1 MSEIEQKPVVEQTED
16 SLELSVSA
24 DVVEEAPT
32 TSNGVNPANAEM
44 PEADLSS
51 ADSPPEESTEVDTP
65 AEEAKAELNYLGA
78 DLFND
83 VRKVSMEDLL
93 NSEVTED
100 VPQEEQDRYLSTFS
114 EINEREIVTGR
125 VIGMNEKE
133 ILIDIGF
140 KSEGVIHRDEFTE
153 DNLPEVGEKLD
164 VYLERMED
172 ESGKT
177 VLSKEKADFLRR
189 WTELRNHHETGEII
203 SGRIIRRIKGG
214 MIVDLNGVQAFLPG
228 SQIDVRPVKDF
239 DKYINS
245 DIDLRAFLPGSQIDV
260 RPVKDFDKYIN
271 SDIDLRVVKFNE
283 FRKNVVVSHKAILEE
298 SMAEQRDELFDK
310 LEVGSV
316 MEGRVKNITD
326 FGVFIDLGGID
337 GLLHITDLS
346 WGRVSHPSELIGMDD
361 TLTVKIIDFDQEK
374 KRVSLGLKQLTPHP
388 WDNVDE
394 RYPEGTNINGKIVS
408 MTNYGAFVEIEPGIE
423 GLVHVSE
430 MSWTRHIKNPS
441 EMYSLG
447 DEVEAV
453 VLAIDSEDRKISLG
467 AKQLQD
473 DPWDQIEEKYM
484 VGTIVKGK
492 VINLTQFGAFVEL
505 EEGID
510 GLIHVSDL
518 SWTKIVR
525 HPKEIIEKDQ
535 EVEVRVLE
543 VSRESRRIALG
554 LKQVSDD
561 PWPELV
567 KQFETGKEV
576 EGEIVRVL
584 DKGVILILDNDVE
597 GIIPFGRQPKRQR
610 KALSSK
616 YNSGQKM
623 IGVVMEVKP
632 DDKKVVL
639 FSDELSADKPDK
651 IDDVEE
657 YLKSQEEIVGE
668 TIEIPSISTEETE
681 SDSEP
686 EVE

>member
-1 MSEIEQKPVVEQTED
+1 MSETVQEPIVEQTPD
-16 SLELSVSA
+16 SQELEVSA
-24 DVVEEAPT
+24 IEENEAPAISTETKEAVAEKPAEPAKPELNYLADDLFNDIRQVSIDDLIDEDVVEE
-32 TSNGVNPANAEM
+32 
-44 PEADLSS
+44 
-51 ADSPPEESTEVDTP
+51 
-65 AEEAKAELNYLGA
+65 
-78 DLFND
+78 
-83 VRKVSMEDLL
+83 
-93 NSEVTED
+93 

-114 EINEREIVTGR
+114 EISEREIVTGR

-133 ILIDIGF
+133 ILIDIRF
-140 KSEGVIHRDEFTE
+140 KSEGIISRDEFAE
-153 DNLPEVGEKLD
+153 NALPEVGDKLD

-172 ESGKT
+172 DSGKT

-189 WTELRNHHETGEII
+189 WVELREVHDTGEII
-203 SGRIIRRIKGG
+203 QGKIVRRIKGG

-239 DKYINS
+239 DRYL
-245 DIDLRAFLPGSQIDV
+245 DTEM
-260 RPVKDFDKYIN
+260 
-271 SDIDLRVVKFNE
+271 DLRVVKFNE

-298 SMAEQRDELFDK
+298 SLAEQRDELFQK

-346 WGRVSHPSELIGMDD
+346 WGRVNHPSELIGMDD
-361 TLTVKIIDFDQEK
+361 TLTVKIIDFDQDK

-394 RYPEGTNINGKIVS
+394 RYPEDEKISGKVVS
-408 MTNYGAFVEIEPGIE
+408 MTNYGAFIEIEPGVE

-430 MSWTRHIKNPS
+430 MSWTRHVKNPS

-453 VLAIDSEDRKISLG
+453 VLAINTEERKISLG
-467 AKQLQD
+467 AKQLQA

-484 VGTIVKGK
+484 VGTVVKGK
-492 VINLTQFGAFVEL
+492 VINLTQFGAFIEL

-525 HPKEIIEKDQ
+525 HPKEVVEKGQ
-535 EVEVRVLE
+535 EVEVRVME

-554 LKQVSDD
+554 LKQVEDD

-567 KQFETGKEV
+567 KNFETGKEV
-576 EGEIVRVL
+576 EGEVVRVL
-584 DKGVILILDNDVE
+584 DKGIILLLENDVE

-616 YNSGQKM
+616 YKAGQTM
-623 IGVVMEVKP
+623 GGVVMEVKP

-639 FSDELSADKPDK
+639 YVDELSADQPTQK
-651 IDDVEE
+651 DDVQEFLE
-657 YLKSQEEIVGE
+657 SQVAPEGE
-668 TIEIPSISTEETE
+668 KIEIPMESSEETE
-681 SDSEP
+681 SDTAAADE
-686 EVE
+686 

>member
-1 MSEIEQKPVVEQTED
+1 MSETKQEPVVEQTND
-16 SLELSVSA
+16 SPELEVSA
-24 DVVEEAPT
+24 EVVEEAPA
-32 TSNGVNPANAEM
+32 TSNGADAPGVDAPAEM
-44 PEADLSS
+44 
-51 ADSPPEESTEVDTP
+51 
-65 AEEAKAELNYLGA
+65 AKIELNYLA
-78 DLFND
+78 MDLFND
-83 VRKVSMEDLL
+83 VKQVSIDELL
-93 NSEVTED
+93 DSEVIEEIS
-100 VPQEEQDRYLSTFS
+100 PEEQERYLSTFS
-114 EINEREIVTGR
+114 DISEREIVTGR

-153 DNLPEVGEKLD
+153 DSLPNVGEKIE

-189 WTELRNHHETGEII
+189 WTQLRDIHETGKII
-203 SGRIIRRIKGG
+203 TGRIVRRIKGG
-214 MIVDLNGVQAFLPG
+214 MVVDLDGVQAFLPG

-239 DKYINS
+239 DKYI
-245 DIDLRAFLPGSQIDV
+245 DTEMEM
-260 RPVKDFDKYIN
+260 
-271 SDIDLRVVKFNE
+271 RVVKFNE

-298 SMAEQRDELFDK
+298 SLAEQRDELFKK
-310 LEVGSV
+310 LEVGNV

-346 WGRVSHPSELIGMDD
+346 WGRVNHPSELIGMDD
-361 TLTVKIIDFDQEK
+361 TLTVKIIDFDKDK

-388 WDNVDE
+388 WENVED
-394 RYPEGTNINGKIVS
+394 RYPEETKISGKIVS

-430 MSWTRHIKNPS
+430 MSWTRHVKNPS

-453 VLAIDSEDRKISLG
+453 VLAIDTAERKISLG
-467 AKQLQD
+467 AKQLQS

-484 VGTIVKGK
+484 VGTVVKGK

-518 SWTKIVR
+518 SWTKVVR
-525 HPKEIIEKDQ
+525 HPKEVIEKG
-535 EVEVRVLE
+535 EKVEVRVLE

-554 LKQVSDD
+554 LKQVDED

-567 KQFETGKEV
+567 KHFETGKVV
-576 EGEIVRVL
+576 EGEVVRVL
-584 DKGVILILDNDVE
+584 DKGIILLLEHEVE

-616 YNSGQKM
+616 YKAGQKM
-623 IGVVMEVKP
+623 TGAVMEVKP
-632 DDKKVVL
+632 DDKKIVL
-639 FSDELSADKPDK
+639 FVDELSTDKPGKKDE
-651 IDDVEE
+651 VQE
-657 YLKSQEEIVGE
+657 YLESQNAPEGE
-668 TIEIPSISTEETE
+668 KIEIPNEVTEETE
-681 SDSEP
+681 GDSEAA
-686 EVE
+686 EE

>member
-1 MSEIEQKPVVEQTED
+1 MSEIEQKPVDEQTEN
-16 SLELSVSA
+16 SVELAVSA
-24 DVVEEAPT
+24 EIVEEAPL
-32 TSNGVNPANAEM
+32 TSNNE
-44 PEADLSS
+44 ELSDVES
-51 ADSPPEESTEVDTP
+51 LDEETNNVETTEDKSLEIDIP
-65 AEEAKAELNYLGA
+65 AEEANPELNYLGL

-83 VRKVSMEDLL
+83 VREVSMEELL
-93 NSEVTED
+93 NSEAIEE

-140 KSEGVIHRDEFTE
+140 KSEGVILRNEFTE
-153 DNLPEVGEKLD
+153 ENLPEVGEKLD

-189 WTELRNHHETGEII
+189 WTELRNNHETGEII

-228 SQIDVRPVKDF
+228 SQIDIRPVKDF
-239 DKYINS
+239 DKYI
-245 DIDLRAFLPGSQIDV
+245 D
-260 RPVKDFDKYIN
+260 

-298 SMAEQRDELFDK
+298 SMAEQRDELFKK

-346 WGRVSHPSELIGMDD
+346 WGRVNHPSELIGMDD
-361 TLTVKIIDFDQEK
+361 TLTVKIIDYDQEK
-374 KRVSLGLKQLTPHP
+374 TRVSLGLKQLTPHP
-388 WDNVDE
+388 WDNVDDK
-394 RYPEGTNINGKIVS
+394 YPEGTNIKGKIVS
-408 MTNYGAFVEIEPGIE
+408 LTNYGAFVEIEPGIE

-441 EMYSLG
+441 EMYTLG

-473 DPWDQIEEKYM
+473 DPWDEIEEKYM
-484 VGTIVKGK
+484 MGTIVKGS

-525 HPKEIIEKDQ
+525 HPKEIIEKGQ

-554 LKQVSDD
+554 LKQVGDD
-561 PWPELV
+561 PWPDLV

-584 DKGVILILDNDVE
+584 DKGIILNLDQDVE
-597 GIIPFGRQPKRQR
+597 GIIPFGSQPKRQR

-616 YNSGQKM
+616 HKPGQKLK
-623 IGVVMEVKP
+623 GVVMEVKP
-632 DDKKVVL
+632 EDKKVVL
-639 FSDELSADKPDK
+639 FSDELSVDTPDK
-651 IDDVEE
+651 QDDVQD
-657 YLKSQEEIVGE
+657 YLDTQEGPVGE
-668 TIEIPSISTEETE
+668 KIEIPPASTDETE

-686 EVE
+686 AAE

>member
-1 MSEIEQKPVVEQTED
+1 MSEIEQKPVDEQTEN
-16 SLELSVSA
+16 SVELAVSA
-24 DVVEEAPT
+24 EIVEEAPL
-32 TSNGVNPANAEM
+32 TSNNEELSDVESLDEETNNVETTEDKS
-44 PEADLSS
+44 PEI
-51 ADSPPEESTEVDTP
+51 DTP
-65 AEEAKAELNYLGA
+65 AEEANPELNYLGL

-83 VRKVSMEDLL
+83 VREVSMEELL
-93 NSEVTED
+93 NSEAIEE

-140 KSEGVIHRDEFTE
+140 KSEGVILRNEFTE
-153 DNLPEVGEKLD
+153 ENLPEVGEKLD

-189 WTELRNHHETGEII
+189 WTELRNNHETGEII

-228 SQIDVRPVKDF
+228 SQIDIRPVKDF
-239 DKYINS
+239 DKYI
-245 DIDLRAFLPGSQIDV
+245 D
-260 RPVKDFDKYIN
+260 

-298 SMAEQRDELFDK
+298 SMAEQRDELFKK

-346 WGRVSHPSELIGMDD
+346 WGRVNHPSELIGMDD

-374 KRVSLGLKQLTPHP
+374 TRVSLGLKQLTPHP
-388 WDNVDE
+388 WDNVDDK
-394 RYPEGTNINGKIVS
+394 YPEGTNIKGKIVS
-408 MTNYGAFVEIEPGIE
+408 LTNYGAFVEIEPGIE

-441 EMYSLG
+441 EMYTLG

-473 DPWDQIEEKYM
+473 DPWDEIEEKYM
-484 VGTIVKGK
+484 MGTIVKGS
-492 VINLTQFGAFVEL
+492 VINLTQFGAFIEL

-525 HPKEIIEKDQ
+525 HPKEIIEKGQ

-554 LKQVSDD
+554 LKQVGDD
-561 PWPELV
+561 PWPDLV

-584 DKGVILILDNDVE
+584 DKGIILNLDQDVE
-597 GIIPFGRQPKRQR
+597 GIIPFGSQPKRQR

-616 YNSGQKM
+616 HKPGQKLK
-623 IGVVMEVKP
+623 GVVMEVKP
-632 DDKKVVL
+632 EDKKVVL
-639 FSDELSADKPDK
+639 FSDELSVDTPDK
-651 IDDVEE
+651 QDDVQD
-657 YLKSQEEIVGE
+657 YLDSQEGPVGE
-668 TIEIPSISTEETE
+668 KIEIPPASTDETE

-686 EVE
+686 AAE

>member
-1 MSEIEQKPVVEQTED
+1 MSEIEQKPVDEQTEN
-16 SLELSVSA
+16 SVELAVSA
-24 DVVEEAPT
+24 EIVEEAPL
-32 TSNGVNPANAEM
+32 TSNNEELSDVESLDEETNNVETTEDKS
-44 PEADLSS
+44 PEI
-51 ADSPPEESTEVDTP
+51 DTP
-65 AEEAKAELNYLGA
+65 AEEANPELNYLGL

-83 VRKVSMEDLL
+83 VREVSMEELL
-93 NSEVTED
+93 NSEAIEE

-140 KSEGVIHRDEFTE
+140 KSEGVILRNEFTE
-153 DNLPEVGEKLD
+153 ENLPEVGEKLD

-189 WTELRNHHETGEII
+189 WTELRNNHETGEII

-228 SQIDVRPVKDF
+228 SQIDIRPVKDF
-239 DKYINS
+239 DKYI
-245 DIDLRAFLPGSQIDV
+245 D
-260 RPVKDFDKYIN
+260 

-298 SMAEQRDELFDK
+298 SMAEQRDELFKK

-346 WGRVSHPSELIGMDD
+346 WGRVNHPSELIGMDD

-374 KRVSLGLKQLTPHP
+374 TRVSLGLKQLTPHP
-388 WDNVDE
+388 WDNVDDK
-394 RYPEGTNINGKIVS
+394 YPEGTNIKGKIVS
-408 MTNYGAFVEIEPGIE
+408 LTNYGAFVEIEPGIE

-441 EMYSLG
+441 EMYTLG

-473 DPWDQIEEKYM
+473 DPWDEIEEKYM
-484 VGTIVKGK
+484 MGTIVKGS

-525 HPKEIIEKDQ
+525 HPKEIIEKGQ

-554 LKQVSDD
+554 LKQVGDD
-561 PWPELV
+561 PWPDLV

-584 DKGVILILDNDVE
+584 DKGIILNLDQDVE
-597 GIIPFGRQPKRQR
+597 GIIPFGSQPKRQR

-616 YNSGQKM
+616 HKTGQKLK
-623 IGVVMEVKP
+623 GVVMEVKP
-632 DDKKVVL
+632 EDKKVVL
-639 FSDELSADKPDK
+639 FSDELSVDTPDK
-651 IDDVEE
+651 QDDVQD
-657 YLKSQEEIVGE
+657 YLDTQEGPVGE
-668 TIEIPSISTEETE
+668 KIEIPPASTDETE

-686 EVE
+686 AAE

>member
-1 MSEIEQKPVVEQTED
+1 MSEIEQKPVDEQTEN
-16 SLELSVSA
+16 SVELAVSA
-24 DVVEEAPT
+24 EIVEEAPL
-32 TSNGVNPANAEM
+32 TSNNE
-44 PEADLSS
+44 DLSDVES
-51 ADSPPEESTEVDTP
+51 LDEETNKVETTEDKSSEIDTP
-65 AEEAKAELNYLGA
+65 AEEANPELNYLGL

-83 VRKVSMEDLL
+83 VREVSMEELL
-93 NSEVTED
+93 NSEAIEE

-140 KSEGVIHRDEFTE
+140 KSEGVILRNEFTE
-153 DNLPEVGEKLD
+153 ENLPEVGEKLD

-189 WTELRNHHETGEII
+189 WTELRNNHETGEII

-228 SQIDVRPVKDF
+228 SQIDIRPVKDF
-239 DKYINS
+239 DKYI
-245 DIDLRAFLPGSQIDV
+245 D
-260 RPVKDFDKYIN
+260 

-298 SMAEQRDELFDK
+298 SMAEQRDELFKK

-346 WGRVSHPSELIGMDD
+346 WGRVNHPSELIGMDD

-374 KRVSLGLKQLTPHP
+374 TRVSLGLKQLTPHP
-388 WDNVDE
+388 WDNVDDK
-394 RYPEGTNINGKIVS
+394 YPEGTNIKGKIVS
-408 MTNYGAFVEIEPGIE
+408 LTNYGVFVEIEPGIE

-441 EMYSLG
+441 EMYTLG

-473 DPWDQIEEKYM
+473 DPWDEIEEKYM
-484 VGTIVKGK
+484 MGTIVKGS

-525 HPKEIIEKDQ
+525 HPKEIIEKGQ

-554 LKQVSDD
+554 LKQVGDD
-561 PWPELV
+561 PWPDLV

-584 DKGVILILDNDVE
+584 DKGIILNLDQDVE
-597 GIIPFGRQPKRQR
+597 GIIPFGSQPKRQR

-616 YNSGQKM
+616 HKPGQKLK
-623 IGVVMEVKP
+623 GVVMEVKP
-632 DDKKVVL
+632 EDKKVVL
-639 FSDELSADKPDK
+639 FSDELSVDTPDK
-651 IDDVEE
+651 QDDVQD
-657 YLKSQEEIVGE
+657 YLDTQEGPVGE
-668 TIEIPSISTEETE
+668 KIEIPSASTDETE

-686 EVE
+686 AAE

>member
-1 MSEIEQKPVVEQTED
+1 MSEIEQKPVDEQTEN
-16 SLELSVSA
+16 SVELAVSA
-24 DVVEEAPT
+24 EIVEEAPL
-32 TSNGVNPANAEM
+32 TSNNEELSDVESLDEETNNVETTEDES
-44 PEADLSS
+44 PEI
-51 ADSPPEESTEVDTP
+51 DTP
-65 AEEAKAELNYLGA
+65 AEEANPELNYLGL

-83 VRKVSMEDLL
+83 VREVSMEELL
-93 NSEVTED
+93 NSEAIEE

-140 KSEGVIHRDEFTE
+140 KSEGVILRNEFTE
-153 DNLPEVGEKLD
+153 ENLPEVGEKLD

-189 WTELRNHHETGEII
+189 WTELRNNHETGEII

-228 SQIDVRPVKDF
+228 SQIDIRPVKDF
-239 DKYINS
+239 DKYI
-245 DIDLRAFLPGSQIDV
+245 D
-260 RPVKDFDKYIN
+260 

-298 SMAEQRDELFDK
+298 SMAEQRDELFKK

-346 WGRVSHPSELIGMDD
+346 WGRVNHPSELIGMDD
-361 TLTVKIIDFDQEK
+361 TLTVKIIDYDQEK
-374 KRVSLGLKQLTPHP
+374 TRVSLGLKQLTPHP
-388 WDNVDE
+388 WDNVDDK
-394 RYPEGTNINGKIVS
+394 YPEGTNIKGKIVS
-408 MTNYGAFVEIEPGIE
+408 LTNYGAFVEIEPGIE

-441 EMYSLG
+441 EMYTLG

-473 DPWDQIEEKYM
+473 DPWDEIEEKYM
-484 VGTIVKGK
+484 MGTIVKGS

-525 HPKEIIEKDQ
+525 HPKEIIEKGQ

-554 LKQVSDD
+554 LKQVGDD
-561 PWPELV
+561 PWPDLV

-584 DKGVILILDNDVE
+584 DKGIILNLDQDVE
-597 GIIPFGRQPKRQR
+597 GIIPFGSQPKRQR

-616 YNSGQKM
+616 HKPGQKLK
-623 IGVVMEVKP
+623 GVVMEVKP
-632 DDKKVVL
+632 EDKKVVL
-639 FSDELSADKPDK
+639 FSDELSVDTPDK
-651 IDDVEE
+651 QDDVQD
-657 YLKSQEEIVGE
+657 YLDTQEGPVGE
-668 TIEIPSISTEETE
+668 KIEIPPASTDETE

-686 EVE
+686 AAE

>member
-1 MSEIEQKPVVEQTED
+1 MSEIEQKPVDEQTEN
-16 SLELSVSA
+16 SVELAVSA
-24 DVVEEAPT
+24 EIVEEAPL
-32 TSNGVNPANAEM
+32 TSNNE
-44 PEADLSS
+44 ELSDVES
-51 ADSPPEESTEVDTP
+51 LDEETNNVETTEDKSLEIDIP
-65 AEEAKAELNYLGA
+65 AEEANPELNYLGL
-78 DLFND
+78 DIFND
-83 VRKVSMEDLL
+83 VRQVSMEELL
-93 NSEVTED
+93 NSEAIEE

-140 KSEGVIHRDEFTE
+140 KSEGVILRNEFTE
-153 DNLPEVGEKLD
+153 ENLPEVGEKLD

-189 WTELRNHHETGEII
+189 WTELRNNHETGEII

-228 SQIDVRPVKDF
+228 SQIDIRPVKDF
-239 DKYINS
+239 DKYI
-245 DIDLRAFLPGSQIDV
+245 D
-260 RPVKDFDKYIN
+260 

-298 SMAEQRDELFDK
+298 SMAEQRDELFKK

-346 WGRVSHPSELIGMDD
+346 WGRVNHPSELIGMDD

-374 KRVSLGLKQLTPHP
+374 TRVSLGLKQLTPHP
-388 WDNVDE
+388 WDNVDDK
-394 RYPEGTNINGKIVS
+394 YPEGTNIKGKIVS
-408 MTNYGAFVEIEPGIE
+408 LTNYGAFVEIEPGIE

-441 EMYSLG
+441 EMYTLG

-473 DPWDQIEEKYM
+473 DPWDEIEEKYM
-484 VGTIVKGK
+484 MGTIVKGS

-525 HPKEIIEKDQ
+525 HPKEIIEKGQ

-554 LKQVSDD
+554 LKQVGDD
-561 PWPELV
+561 PWPDLV

-584 DKGVILILDNDVE
+584 DKGIILNLDQDVE
-597 GIIPFGRQPKRQR
+597 GIIPFGSQPKRQR

-616 YNSGQKM
+616 HKPGQKLK
-623 IGVVMEVKP
+623 GVVMEVKP
-632 DDKKVVL
+632 EDKKVVL
-639 FSDELSADKPDK
+639 FSDELSVDTPDK
-651 IDDVEE
+651 QDDVQD
-657 YLKSQEEIVGE
+657 YLDTQEGPVGE
-668 TIEIPSISTEETE
+668 KIEIPPASTDETE

-686 EVE
+686 AAE